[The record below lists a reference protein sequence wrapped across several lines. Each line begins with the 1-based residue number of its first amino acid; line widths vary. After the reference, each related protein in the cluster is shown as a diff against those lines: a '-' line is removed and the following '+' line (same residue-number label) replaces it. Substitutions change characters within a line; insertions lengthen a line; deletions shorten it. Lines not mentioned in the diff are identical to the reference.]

1 MKKVMLILMSV
12 IMLIGCSNNK
22 SKDAT
27 QEAGKNTKVYFGGDI
42 LTMDGETPTYVE
54 AVVQEG
60 GKIVFIGGKEEAFKK
75 YPKAE
80 LHNLQG
86 KTMLPGF
93 VDPHSHFMSAI
104 RMVEQVNVAAP
115 PVGDATSIDEIMKK
129 MLDFKNEKG
138 IKDGDW
144 IVGWGYDQDLIK
156 EKRHIT
162 RYDID
167 KYFPNNKVMIIH
179 VSMHGGVL
187 NSKALEWANLDEN
200 TPDVKGGVIARM
212 PNSNEPAGLVMELA
226 FIPIFEKMP
235 QPSDDEMLAI
245 LKEAQE
251 MYTSNGYTQAVEG
264 FSHISDMDFL
274 KRAAAEKKLFIDV
287 ISLPAFTEM
296 DNWLNNDKYVF
307 GEYNNHL
314 KFGGGKFTLD
324 GSPQGKTA
332 DMEEEYLTGGPN
344 GEKHWHGNTSITREE
359 LSKLAKI
366 MVDNNIQ
373 INFHANGSGAIND
386 AIYAI
391 EYAGIT
397 ADKDKRP
404 VIIHSQFQDKEQLKK
419 YVELGITP
427 SYFTNHTFFWGDVHI
442 KNMGLEKASFISPI
456 KTSREMG
463 IISSNHTDFNV
474 TPLDPFFVIWTS
486 TNRITRSGKILG
498 MNERIDTYTALKEIT
513 TGPAWQFFEEDR
525 KGKIKEGLLADF
537 VILESNPLKQDVK
550 YLRENK
556 VIETIKEGQTVY
568 ASYKDLQVD

>member
-22 SKDAT
+22 SKET
-27 QEAGKNTKVYFGGDI
+27 KQGEGMNTKVYFGGDI

-274 KRAAAEKKLFIDV
+274 KRAAAEKK
-287 ISLPAFTEM
+287 
-296 DNWLNNDKYVF
+296 
-307 GEYNNHL
+307 
-314 KFGGGKFTLD
+314 
-324 GSPQGKTA
+324 
-332 DMEEEYLTGGPN
+332 
-344 GEKHWHGNTSITREE
+344 
-359 LSKLAKI
+359 
-366 MVDNNIQ
+366 
-373 INFHANGSGAIND
+373 
-386 AIYAI
+386 
-391 EYAGIT
+391 
-397 ADKDKRP
+397 
-404 VIIHSQFQDKEQLKK
+404 
-419 YVELGITP
+419 
-427 SYFTNHTFFWGDVHI
+427 
-442 KNMGLEKASFISPI
+442 
-456 KTSREMG
+456 
-463 IISSNHTDFNV
+463 
-474 TPLDPFFVIWTS
+474 
-486 TNRITRSGKILG
+486 
-498 MNERIDTYTALKEIT
+498 
-513 TGPAWQFFEEDR
+513 
-525 KGKIKEGLLADF
+525 
-537 VILESNPLKQDVK
+537 
-550 YLRENK
+550 
-556 VIETIKEGQTVY
+556 
-568 ASYKDLQVD
+568 